1 MCMVIHYK
9 NRLNN
14 KFRRNDDLA
23 KTMAFFYSHC
33 NCNCFIFPNL
43 GNSRLR
49 IFLSLGHSENDKK
62 AFIE

>member
-23 KTMAFFYSHC
+23 KTMAFFVPTVIVIALYFQTSE
-33 NCNCFIFPNL
+33 I
-43 GNSRLR
+43 
-49 IFLSLGHSENDKK
+49 LSYEYFYLLVTLKVTRKLS
-62 AFIE
+62 